1 MNNVTYELIKK
12 AEEYSFAEYSKRST
26 GKTREHI
33 MLQKFA
39 ELIVEE
45 CASIVDEY
53 VSTHSFY
60 YAGNTIRKHF
70 DEEC

>member
-1 MNNVTYELIKK
+1 MNNVTDELIKK

-26 GKTREHI
+26 GRTREDI
-33 MLQKFA
+33 MLQKLA

-53 VSTHSFY
+53 VSTNNLY

-70 DEEC
+70 DKGF